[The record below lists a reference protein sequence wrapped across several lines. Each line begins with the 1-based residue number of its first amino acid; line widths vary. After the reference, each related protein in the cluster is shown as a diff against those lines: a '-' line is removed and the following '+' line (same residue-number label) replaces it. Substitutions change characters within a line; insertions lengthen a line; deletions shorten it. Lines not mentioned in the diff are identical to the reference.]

1 MSISNKNYALLV
13 AVMAAFLTPF
23 VGSSINIALPPIGME
38 FGADAVL
45 LGWINTIYLL
55 TLAVF
60 LIPLGRIADI
70 HGRKRIF
77 TYGIILFTISSLL
90 AAFSSSL
97 EMLMVL
103 RVLQGASSAMIF
115 GNLFAIIASLFP
127 DGERGKALGITV
139 TGAFMGL
146 FLGPVLGGILTQYL
160 GWRSIFFFNVPL
172 GILTTLAVFR
182 LKGEWAEG
190 SGEKFDLVGS
200 VVLGGSL
207 TVLIYG
213 LAQLPEN
220 FGYYLILMGL
230 IGLGTFFYMEGRI
243 KSPVLDVKIFK
254 NRSFTLHNLA
264 AFISYSAGVPIVF
277 LLSLYLQFVKGMGP
291 QSAGLILA
299 VQPVMMAIFSPLAGM
314 LSDKIEPYR
323 VAGLGMGLTTLGLA
337 GLTFLGED
345 TNLGLVVV
353 CLVALGMGFALFSSP
368 NTNVIMGSVESRLYG
383 AASAT
388 LSSIRVLGQMSGMA
402 VAILVLNIVMGS
414 AIISP
419 ENYSSFIYSSQLSF
433 ALFAGTAFIGMI
445 LSLSGKKSVDDL
457 FKKLLF
463 CE

>member
-1 MSISNKNYALLV
+1 MSIFNKNYALLV

-45 LGWINTIYLL
+45 LGWITTIYLL
-55 TLAVF
+55 TLAVC

-182 LKGEWAEG
+182 LKGEWAKR

-200 VVLGGSL
+200 VILGGSL

-220 FGYYLILMGL
+220 FGYSLILMGL

-277 LLSLYLQFVKGMGP
+277 LLSLYLQYVKGMGP
-291 QSAGLILA
+291 QSAGLLLA

-323 VAGLGMGLTTLGLA
+323 MAGLGMGLTTLGLA

-353 CLVALGMGFALFSSP
+353 CLVALGMGFTLFSSP

-388 LSSIRVLGQMSGMA
+388 LTSMRVLGQMSGMA

-419 ENYSSFIYSSQLSF
+419 ENYPSFIYSSQLSF

-445 LSLSGKKSVDDL
+445 LSLSGKKIRR
-457 FKKLLF
+457 
-463 CE
+463 

>member
-1 MSISNKNYALLV
+1 
-13 AVMAAFLTPF
+13 MAAFLTPF

-45 LGWINTIYLL
+45 LGWIPTIYLL
-55 TLAVF
+55 TLAVC

-77 TYGIILFTISSLL
+77 TYGIILFTISSLV

-146 FLGPVLGGILTQYL
+146 FLGPVLGGILTQNL

-200 VVLGGSL
+200 VVFGGSL

-230 IGLGTFFYMEGRI
+230 TCLGTFFYMEGRI

-264 AFISYSAGVPIVF
+264 AFISYNAGVPIVF
-277 LLSLYLQFVKGMGP
+277 LLSLYLQFVRGMSP
-291 QSAGLILA
+291 QSTGFLLA
-299 VQPVMMAIFSPLAGM
+299 VQPVMMAIFSPLTGM

-323 VAGLGMGLTTLGLA
+323 VAGLGMGLTTLGLV
-337 GLTFLGED
+337 GLAFLGED
-345 TNLGLVVV
+345 TNLGLVVF
-353 CLVALGMGFALFSSP
+353 CLVVLGMGFALFSSP
-368 NTNVIMGSVESRLYG
+368 NTNVIMSSVESRLYG

-388 LSSIRVLGQMSGMA
+388 LSSMRVLGQMTGMA
-402 VAILVLNIVMGS
+402 VAILALNIVMGS

-419 ENYSSFIYSSQLSF
+419 ENYPSFIYSSQLSF
-433 ALFAGTAFIGMI
+433 AIFAGTTFIGMI
-445 LSLSGKKSVDDL
+445 LSLSGKKPVDG
-457 FKKLLF
+457 
-463 CE
+463 